1 MNLDFKTLL
10 PYLAILISI
19 GMTWGMWSER
29 LEAVE
34 RKETLGIAY
43 ALSFLNNKITEQ
55 VKINLT
61 IGTEY
66 VKGNNDKATQLL
78 NARQPKDNEPSIK
91 DVISGDYSRK

>member
-34 RKETLGIAY
+34 RKADTISQMQQDIAVIKEKIISIEKY
-43 ALSFLNNKITEQ
+43 LN
-55 VKINLT
+55 
-61 IGTEY
+61 
-66 VKGNNDKATQLL
+66 GN
-78 NARQPKDNEPSIK
+78 
-91 DVISGDYSRK
+91 